1 MKTTNLYLITDVAG
15 YSPQIGRLVSMMN
28 YARWTTLAEVEGLGV
43 EHLDYL
49 HDPRS
54 NSIGALLMHIAAV
67 EASYQAATFGSDS
80 FNGEGSGQLGV
91 ALKIGERAR
100 REIKGYGV
108 EHYLSI
114 LEKVRSKTLEELAK
128 RDDGWLDEETLFWG
142 RQPANNY
149 FKWFHVFED
158 EINHRGQ
165 IRWLR
170 KRAVDRFKSPVAKQ
184 RHAPDPRHESS
195 QFPAIVRGGG

>member
-1 MKTTNLYLITDVAG
+1 MDTTNLYLITDVAG
-15 YSPQIGRLVSMMN
+15 YTPQLGRLVSMMN
-28 YARWTTLAEVEGLGV
+28 YARWTTLAEVEGLSV

-49 HDPRS
+49 HDARS

-80 FNGEGSGQLGV
+80 FDRGKPELLGV
-91 ALKIGERAR
+91 ALELGERAR
-100 REIKGYGV
+100 RGIKGHSVGY
-108 EHYLSI
+108 YLSV
-114 LEKVRSKTLEELAK
+114 LERVRSKTLEELAR
-128 RDDGWLDEETLFWG
+128 RDDDWLNEETLFWG

-170 KRAVDRFKSPVAKQ
+170 KRAVDGFKSPA
-184 RHAPDPRHESS
+184 A
-195 QFPAIVRGGG
+195 